1 MPIGTLIEI
10 KKKYNLNDESY
21 YFYMVKE
28 DNSVVLKKVTEAE
41 ILAEESLKEVYENE
55 PEGLWEK
62 CLDDKTT

>member
-55 PEGLWEK
+55 P
-62 CLDDKTT
+62 